1 MSVLLFS
8 PSESLHQSLAVPARM
23 ENAHIKET
31 GDVLSYFGVTEDTGL
46 TPEQVKKNLSKY
58 GFNGEGDAQTVKNG
72 RMDERPEWNIRRF

>member
-1 MSVLLFS
+1 
-8 PSESLHQSLAVPARM
+8 M

-58 GFNGEGDAQTVKNG
+58 GYNGEGDAKKDGLDGGPKGTAVMETLGSGK
-72 RMDERPEWNIRRF
+72 RVF